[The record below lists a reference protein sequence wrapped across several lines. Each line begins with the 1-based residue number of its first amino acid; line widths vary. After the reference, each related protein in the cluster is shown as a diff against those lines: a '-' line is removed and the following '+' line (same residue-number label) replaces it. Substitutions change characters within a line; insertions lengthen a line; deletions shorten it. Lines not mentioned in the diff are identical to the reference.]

1 MDKTNAARQARW
13 RQRQRELIERARA
26 KLADAG
32 GSSAAEERER
42 VNARNASLEREIAAR
57 GRELRQQQPG
67 KANPSKAPV
76 DPDSEVVAL
85 KKANRELRAKINN
98 LMQWHEAEML
108 SQGKMPLETH
118 RAVLMC
124 LHPDR
129 SPTEEERAMACRLY
143 NAWRGS
149 LRGAEAAA

>member
-1 MDKTNAARQARW
+1 MDKTNAERQARW
-13 RQRQRELIERARA
+13 RQRQKELIEQAKA
-26 KLADAG
+26 KLADVG
-32 GSSAAEERER
+32 GHGAAEELER
-42 VNARNASLEREIAAR
+42 VNARNASLEREIAER

-67 KANPSKAPV
+67 KANSSKAPV
-76 DPDSEVVAL
+76 DPDRSEVAKL
-85 KKANRELRAKINN
+85 KKANRELRAEINN

-129 SPTEEERAMACRLY
+129 SPTEEERATACRLY

-149 LRGAEAAA
+149 LRDAA